1 MSLRL
6 IFVGAVCLI
15 CLAAGSVR
23 AQKEVRRLSFTGSIQ
38 GKTCNISPQEVP
50 ALMSSGSFRMRRM
63 TCPQADKSTIAAPT
77 YVLSSTHLTGV
88 TTDPLLDYFDGY
100 VTAEQGD
107 AVLLTQ
113 IYD

>member
-6 IFVGAVCLI
+6 IFGGASCLI
-15 CLAAGSVR
+15 CLSAGAAR
-23 AQKEVRRLSFTGSIQ
+23 AQKEVGNLSFAGSIQ
-38 GKTCNISPQEVP
+38 GKTCSISPQEVP

-63 TCPQADKSTIAAPT
+63 ACPKADKSTIAAPT
-77 YVLSSTHLTGV
+77 YVLSSAHLAGV
-88 TTDPLLDYFDGY
+88 TTDPLLDYFDDY

>member
-6 IFVGAVCLI
+6 ILVGASCLI
-15 CLAAGSVR
+15 CLAAGSVH
-23 AQKEVRRLSFTGSIQ
+23 AQKGVRKLSFTGSIQ
-38 GKTCNISPQEVP
+38 GKTCSISAQEVP
-50 ALMSSGSFRMRRM
+50 ALMSSGSFRVRRM
-63 TCPQADKSTIAAPT
+63 VCPEADKSTLAAPT

-88 TTDPLLDYFDGY
+88 TTDPLLHYFDAY
-100 VTAEQGD
+100 VTAERGD